1 MKTIKFWTL
10 GCKVNQYDTQVI
22 REQFIRAGFKEL
34 DNGLPA
40 DIYVINTCTV
50 THRADKD
57 SLKFIRKAEKEN
69 PCADIIVTGCLAEL
83 DEAKIRNSNSKII
96 LVQNKDKENILPYIN
111 PLFVQAKYKQDS
123 KHDCAGISYFTGHT
137 RAFLKIQDGCD
148 NFCSYC
154 KVPYVRGRPRSK
166 AISEIVIEAEKL
178 VKNGFKEVVL
188 CGVCLGAYG
197 KDLGPKW
204 DLVSVIKR
212 LEEIGGLLRIR
223 LSSIEPKDV
232 NDALIEKLQNSD
244 KLCPHLH
251 IPLQSGDDDVLK
263 AMNRNYARTEYLNLV
278 NKIRKFIP
286 DIAITTDVLVG
297 FPCESERN
305 FQNTVSLIKEII
317 PLRTHIF
324 SYSRRQISAAAEYF
338 KKDLAPKVVRG
349 RTAYLK
355 TISHECSLSYRQR
368 FLNKEVLV
376 LVESR
381 TKENPHLW
389 QGHTDNYIK
398 VLINPNFA
406 IAKFA
411 GRADRLNPNGFK
423 RVRRGNHGRNPI
435 AKSGIKE
442 SADFKNKLINIR
454 LTKLTYDGMSG
465 EKNA

>member
-1 MKTIKFWTL
+1 MKTIKFYTL
-10 GCKVNQYDTQVI
+10 GCKVNQYDTQLI

-40 DIYVINTCTV
+40 DVYVVNTCTV

-69 PCADIIVTGCLAEL
+69 PYADILVTGCLAEL
-83 DEAKIRNSNSKII
+83 DEVKISNSNNKITLVKNKHKESI
-96 LVQNKDKENILPYIN
+96 LSYIN

-154 KVPYVRGRPRSK
+154 KVPYVRGSPRSK

-178 VKNGFKEVVL
+178 VESGFKEVVL

-197 KDLGPKW
+197 KDLVPQSN
-204 DLVSVIKR
+204 LVSVIKR
-212 LEEIGGLLRIR
+212 LEEISGLLRIR

-232 NDALIEKLQNSD
+232 NDALIKELQSSD

-286 DIAITTDVLVG
+286 DIAITT
-297 FPCESERN
+297 
-305 FQNTVSLIKEII
+305 
-317 PLRTHIF
+317 
-324 SYSRRQISAAAEYF
+324 
-338 KKDLAPKVVRG
+338 
-349 RTAYLK
+349 
-355 TISHECSLSYRQR
+355 
-368 FLNKEVLV
+368 
-376 LVESR
+376 
-381 TKENPHLW
+381 
-389 QGHTDNYIK
+389 
-398 VLINPNFA
+398 
-406 IAKFA
+406 
-411 GRADRLNPNGFK
+411 
-423 RVRRGNHGRNPI
+423 
-435 AKSGIKE
+435 
-442 SADFKNKLINIR
+442 
-454 LTKLTYDGMSG
+454 
-465 EKNA
+465 